1 MVGST
6 EETGQTGIIGRA
18 EENKGTVANP
28 SGLRVQVLPSKKPKP
43 KLRAWI
49 ERQKIG
55 LKLWLY
61 MIEGVR
67 FVLFYLA
74 FAFMLSYFLYYHQWQ
89 EAINTKMLGSGV
101 IG

>member
-1 MVGST
+1 MVEAGL
-6 EETGQTGIIGRA
+6 GLANGRA
-18 EENKGTVANP
+18 EEDRALENDSSALHVP
-28 SGLRVQVLPSKKPKP
+28 VLPSKKPKS
-43 KLRAWI
+43 KLKAWMV
-49 ERQKIG
+49 RQRIG

-74 FAFMLSYFLYYHQWQ
+74 FAFILSYFLYYHQWQ
-89 EAINTKMLGSGV
+89 EAINIKMLGSGV